1 MLLVTRDVTSLAARS
16 GGDCCFCWLE
26 YIRLS
31 TGHSKPTVGR
41 EEMGGGDKRGERGG
55 GGGGVDLHLAQIM
68 TRKKIVMVL
77 SPEGT

>member
-1 MLLVTRDVTSLAARS
+1 MASS

-41 EEMGGGDKRGERGG
+41 EEMGGDKRGERGG
-55 GGGGVDLHLAQIM
+55 AGSAVDLHLAQIM

>member
-41 EEMGGGDKRGERGG
+41 EERGADKRGERGG
-55 GGGGVDLHLAQIM
+55 AGSGVDLHLAQIM